1 MKKEIWIKGLSVLI
15 VLIVLAVISGIGTGI
30 PIKRGLSIEEA
41 KEKVENSNTY
51 ICEQIA
57 TTGPGWLIYKEEEE
71 KQGVILEGKLP
82 IDEINKNS
90 FFYSAHNKFL
100 IIGEKIGVRIVD
112 EDGNIENYYGDE
124 VEAEVNWENIER
136 YECYDIFLVEDWDI
150 ITPIQRGSIFGMV
163 ASDEYLSIF
172 DYI

>member
-41 KEKVENSNTY
+41 RERLENSNTY

-100 IIGEKIGVRIVD
+100 IIGEKIGVKAVLTTCQTIDADHMNKFGVGAR
-112 EDGNIENYYGDE
+112 
-124 VEAEVNWENIER
+124 
-136 YECYDIFLVEDWDI
+136 LL
-150 ITPIQRGSIFGMV
+150 QRLF
-163 ASDEYLSIF
+163 F
-172 DYI
+172 DYAVQVLKCVGAFLM

>member
-1 MKKEIWIKGLSVLI
+1 MKKGIVRTI
-15 VLIVLAVISGIGTGI
+15 VLLLIIALFILTRI

-112 EDGNIENYYGDE
+112 EDGNIENYYGDG
-124 VEAEVNWENIER
+124 VKAGADLENIER